1 MVNAHNFLISMHRKS
16 IVIETIDSTNKMLSE
31 FFDPDLAPN
40 TKFKNG
46 LQEQIATILMLN
58 WLIPSKQ
65 ESMQENR

>member
-31 FFDPDLAPN
+31 LFDPHLVSNA
-40 TKFKNG
+40 KFKNG
-46 LQEQIATILMLN
+46 LQEQIATIRMLN